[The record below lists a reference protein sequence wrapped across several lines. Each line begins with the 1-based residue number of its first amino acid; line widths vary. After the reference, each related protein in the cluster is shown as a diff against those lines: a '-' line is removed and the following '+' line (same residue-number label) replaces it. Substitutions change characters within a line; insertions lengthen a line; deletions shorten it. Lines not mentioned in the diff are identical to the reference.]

1 MQVENNKKTL
11 EKMKTVFTTIL
22 LLCATFNAFAEKKN
36 FSEEAKP
43 INMETYKKM
52 TQSTSNIIERGII
65 YYELNAYLF
74 PDSKEV
80 EVSIYNIGDVTISII
95 DSYGRV
101 IDAVN
106 TGSDFPTSILLNVAS
121 GDGDYYIV
129 ISSPTIYAEGFFTL

>member
-1 MQVENNKKTL
+1 
-11 EKMKTVFTTIL
+11 MKTVFTTIL

-80 EVSIYNIGDVTISII
+80 EVSIWSVSLILII
-95 DSYGRV
+95 
-101 IDAVN
+101 II
-106 TGSDFPTSILLNVAS
+106 TNV
-121 GDGDYYIV
+121 
-129 ISSPTIYAEGFFTL
+129 

>member
-106 TGSDFPTSILLNVAS
+106 TRSDFPTSILLNVTS